1 VPQPQQ
7 DTQLTLYHYCSTEA
21 FRSIISNRTIWL
33 SSLISSNDAMEG
45 KWMTWVIGKVAE
57 EEDLPAAQRALLN
70 EMAEGIDQI
79 TDCLGLCMSVDGD
92 RLSQWRGYADDG
104 RGVSIGFNQQFL
116 RTLAATNG
124 PASLQQVAYDLDAQK
139 QRVREIFP
147 HIKKLAE
154 LGGLSPPRQGLLMVD
169 AEFSERLA
177 DHKRYYRQIF
187 DIIAGL
193 QPIWFSFKNPAF
205 REEQEW
211 RLTVSVLPID
221 HTDYRAANGRLIP
234 YQELQLDDYDIP
246 PIDFIRLGPKH
257 PTPPRIVTSFLIANG
272 YEDVPVL
279 PSDASY
285 R

>member
-1 VPQPQQ
+1 M
-7 DTQLTLYHYCSTEA
+7 TLYHYCSTEA

-45 KWMTWVIGKVAE
+45 KWMTWVISKVAE

-70 EMAEGIDQI
+70 EMAEGIDRE

-124 PASLQQVAYDLDAQK
+124 PSSLQQVAYDLDAQK

-147 HIKKLAE
+147 RIKQLAE
-154 LGGLSPPRQGLLMVD
+154 LGGLSPPRQGLMMGD
-169 AEFSERLA
+169 AEFSEKLA
-177 DHKRYYRQIF
+177 DHNRYYRQIF
-187 DIIAGL
+187 DIVIGL

-211 RLTVSVLPID
+211 RVTVSLLPI
-221 HTDYRAANGRLIP
+221 HQTDYRAANGRLIP
-234 YQELQLDDYDIP
+234 YQELSFKDCDVP
-246 PIDFIRLGPKH
+246 PIDCIRLGPKH
-257 PTPPRIVTSFLIANG
+257 PTPLRIVTSFLTDNG
-272 YEDVPVL
+272 FKDVSVL